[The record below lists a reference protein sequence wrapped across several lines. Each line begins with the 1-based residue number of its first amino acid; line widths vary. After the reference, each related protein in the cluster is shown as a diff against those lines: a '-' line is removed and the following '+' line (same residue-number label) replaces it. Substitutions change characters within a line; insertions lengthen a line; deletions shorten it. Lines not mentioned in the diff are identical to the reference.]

1 MTQTLKIETDG
12 SCLNC
17 GSKNFYRMTALKF
30 EQKTFYGE
38 NTFTAKESPKGIFC
52 SECNQ
57 KVGVKESHDVLDAPK
72 VFKRYKV
79 LMFSTENF
87 ILIWIMIITLMM
99 EIGGTKCLT
108 LSTRK
113 DTIECG

>member
-17 GSKNFYRMTALKF
+17 GSKNFYRMTTLKF

-57 KVGVKESHDVLDAPK
+57 KVGIKENHNVLDEPK
-72 VFKRYKV
+72 VFKKISSV
-79 LMFSTENF
+79 D
-87 ILIWIMIITLMM
+87 ILNGRFQLDM
-99 EIGGTKCLT
+99 EL
-108 LSTRK
+108 
-113 DTIECG
+113 